1 MSEYQRINADTDSYP
16 SSDSGNTSE
25 TGPPNRPSPLHSL
38 AFGAQGEKQPLQ
50 ALGALGPIDTSYEKP
65 ENHHV
70 SGSSQGSSRPSFDSD
85 AEHDPAVMVNLALSS
100 ETRVSNSNSQNGE
113 DDDDDFAEWDTID
126 TATELDRLR
135 RRELNLLDGADGV
148 HMDNFGNSYEHVD
161 FDARRYTRKLR
172 FKGKKL
178 VYFTSAFVSL
188 FVSLFGYEQGVCS
201 GILTYTTFKAY
212 FHQPTATEIGLVISI
227 LEIGAMISSLMVSKI
242 SDSIG
247 RKRTILLGTVIF
259 MFGGCLQSFATNLW
273 IFGVGRVFS
282 GFGVGILST
291 MVPLYQCEIS
301 PSEERGKLVCGEFT
315 GNVAGYCL
323 SVWIDYACYFIQDIG
338 DARTN
343 PDSLAANV
351 SWRLPLFIQVVLAII
366 LFLGGFFV
374 VESPRW
380 LLDVDMDQRGFHVL
394 CLLFHDDPDPLKAE
408 HEFFL
413 IKNSILEER
422 IKIPKKER
430 SWRHMFRHYRLRIFI
445 ACSALAFAQF
455 NGINIISYYAPMVFQ
470 EAGFKDSMALLM
482 TGVNAVV
489 YVLSTVAP
497 WFLVDRWGRK
507 PILISGGLLMGVCLS
522 LIGFVMWLNVD
533 ATPLMVAFLVV
544 VYNAGFGYSWGPIG
558 FLIPPEVYPLAV
570 RSKGVSLSTAT
581 NWLANYIV
589 GQLTPIFQEVI
600 GWAMYIF
607 PATSCAISIL
617 VVIYFY
623 PETKGVELENIDQ
636 LFDEYYGNAPAVG
649 YSQVGEMAMELDD
662 FDYELGVA
670 KPDPNRDGEENDR
683 ETRGQQSG
691 LSV

>member
-1 MSEYQRINADTDSYP
+1 MSRYQRIHAVP
-16 SSDSGNTSE
+16 DSGSASDNE
-25 TGPPNRPSPLHSL
+25 DLGPPGRPTPLHSVLYL
-38 AFGAQGEKQPLQ
+38 APGEKQPLQ
-50 ALGALGPIDTSYEKP
+50 PLAQLDSLDQSYEKP
-65 ENHHV
+65 AHEHV
-70 SGSSQGSSRPSFDSD
+70 SDLSGSRSSVDLAD
-85 AEHDPAVMVNLALSS
+85 DPIMLASLGLETQVSYKGQHSS
-100 ETRVSNSNSQNGE
+100 NGDD

-126 TATELDRLR
+126 TATEQDRLR
-135 RRELNLLDGADGV
+135 RRDLSTLDGAQGI
-148 HMDNFGNSYEHVD
+148 HTDNFGNSYDHVD
-161 FDARRYTRKLR
+161 FDAKRYTRKLK

-201 GILTYTTFKAY
+201 GILTFVTFKMY
-212 FHQPTATEIGLVISI
+212 FNYPSATEIGLVISI

-259 MFGGCLQSFATNLW
+259 MLGGCLQSFATNLW
-273 IFGVGRVFS
+273 VFGVGRVFS

-315 GNVAGYCL
+315 GNIAGYCL

-338 DARTN
+338 NARED
-343 PDSLAANV
+343 PDTLAANV

-366 LFLGGFFV
+366 LFIGGFFV

-430 SWRHMFRHYRLRIFI
+430 SWRHMLRHYRLRIFI

-455 NGINIISYYAPMVFQ
+455 NGINIISYYAPMVFS

-482 TGVNAVV
+482 TGINGTV
-489 YVLSTVAP
+489 YLLSTIPP

-507 PILISGGLLMGVCLS
+507 PILVSGGLSMGICLS
-522 LIGFVMWLNVD
+522 LIAFVMWLNVG
-533 ATPLMVAFLVV
+533 ATPLLVAVLVV
-544 VYNAGFGYSWGPIG
+544 IYNASFGYSWGPIG

-589 GQLTPIFQEVI
+589 GQLTPIFQETI

-607 PATSCAISIL
+607 PATSCALSIL
-617 VVIYFY
+617 TVMYFY

-636 LFDEYYGNAPAVG
+636 LFDEYYGTGKVG
-649 YSQVGEMAMELDD
+649 YAQVGDTGMELDE

-670 KPDPNRDGEENDR
+670 KPGPGEVEAKAKN
-683 ETRGQQSG
+683 ETLRLSGDQS
-691 LSV
+691 